1 MLSHNII
8 VCRLTNHQKPGAY
21 QPSIIGW
28 SPVEGCFFF
37 YHGHPSWQN
46 NFVPATV
53 PVIVYHE
60 LEEVLIACTQWQLGQ
75 GTSWV
80 DIKMKLAEIHP

>member
-1 MLSHNII
+1 LFAGL
-8 VCRLTNHQKPGAY
+8 LTTKNQGLINHLLLGGHLLRVA
-21 QPSIIGW
+21 
-28 SPVEGCFFF
+28 FFF

-46 NFVPATV
+46 NFVPGTV

>member
-37 YHGHPSWQN
+37 LPWSPIMAKQLCSSDGPGDSLSRTGRGPDCLHPMAVGARNFLGGHKD
-46 NFVPATV
+46 
-53 PVIVYHE
+53 
-60 LEEVLIACTQWQLGQ
+60 EVG
-75 GTSWV
+75 
-80 DIKMKLAEIHP
+80 